1 LPSKRALQEQKQEKE
16 EAMDAKKIIAVLFL
30 ILPVLSSVP
39 AEGFTVGGEISFTK
53 TGDLF
58 IQLATEEE
66 FNNDRMPPF
75 ALILRVGPE
84 EMKKGKVSFQ
94 FGKVPVGTY
103 GIRCFQDVNE
113 NQKLDRGVFG
123 PSEPWG
129 VYRPKR
135 PAFRGPKF
143 EEISFVLDRDMVDV
157 QVEVK

>member
-1 LPSKRALQEQKQEKE
+1 
-16 EAMDAKKIIAVLFL
+16 MDAKKIIAVLFL

-94 FGKVPVGTY
+94 FGGVPAGTY

-113 NQKLDRGVFG
+113 NQKLDRGVLG

-143 EEISFVLDRDMVDV
+143 EEISFVVDQDMTYI
-157 QVEVK
+157 QIEVK

>member
-1 LPSKRALQEQKQEKE
+1 
-16 EAMDAKKIIAVLFL
+16 MDGKIMIAILFL
-30 ILPVLSSVP
+30 VMPVFSWVP

-75 ALILRVGPE
+75 ALVLRVGPE
-84 EMKKGKVSFQ
+84 EIMKGKVPFQ
-94 FGKVPVGTY
+94 FGGVPAGTY

-123 PSEPWG
+123 PREPWG

-143 EEISFVLDRDMVDV
+143 EEISFVVDRDIVDV
-157 QVEVK
+157 LVEVK

>member
-1 LPSKRALQEQKQEKE
+1 
-16 EAMDAKKIIAVLFL
+16 MDGKKIIALLFL

-39 AEGFTVGGEISFTK
+39 AEGFTVGGEISFTQ

-84 EMKKGKVSFQ
+84 ETKKGKVPFQ
-94 FGKVPVGTY
+94 FGGVLTGTY
-103 GIRCFQDVNE
+103 VIRCFQDVNE
-113 NQKLDRGVFG
+113 NQKLDRGMFG

-143 EEISFVLDRDMVDV
+143 EEISFAVDRDMVDV

>member
-1 LPSKRALQEQKQEKE
+1 
-16 EAMDAKKIIAVLFL
+16 MDAKKIIAVLFL

-94 FGKVPVGTY
+94 FGGVPRGTY

-143 EEISFVLDRDMVDV
+143 EEISFPVDRDIIHI

>member
-1 LPSKRALQEQKQEKE
+1 
-16 EAMDAKKIIAVLFL
+16 MDRKKMIMLLFL
-30 ILPVLSSVP
+30 ILPVLWWVP
-39 AEGFTVGGEISFTK
+39 AEGFVVGGEISFTK

-84 EMKKGKVSFQ
+84 EMKRGKVSFQ
-94 FGKVPVGTY
+94 FGGVPEGAY

-113 NQKLDRGVFG
+113 NQRLDRGGFG
-123 PSEPWG
+123 PKEPWG
-129 VYRPKR
+129 VYRPMR

-143 EEISFVLDRDMVDV
+143 EEISFVVDRDIVDV
-157 QVEVK
+157 LVEVK

>member
-1 LPSKRALQEQKQEKE
+1 
-16 EAMDAKKIIAVLFL
+16 MDGKKMIGILFL
-30 ILPVLSSVP
+30 ILPVLSWVP

-75 ALILRVGPE
+75 ALVLRVGPE
-84 EMKKGKVSFQ
+84 EMKKGKVPFQ
-94 FGKVPVGTY
+94 FGSVPAGTY
-103 GIRCFQDVNE
+103 AIRCFQDVNE

-123 PSEPWG
+123 PREPWG

-143 EEISFVLDRDMVDV
+143 EEISFSVARDIVDV
-157 QVEVK
+157 LVEVK

>member
-1 LPSKRALQEQKQEKE
+1 MMA
-16 EAMDAKKIIAVLFL
+16 ILFI
-30 ILPVLSSVP
+30 ILPILSWIP
-39 AEGFTVGGEISFTK
+39 AQAFVVEGEISFTK

-58 IQLATEEE
+58 IQLVNEEE

-75 ALILRVGPE
+75 AMILRVGPE
-84 EMKKGKVSFQ
+84 EMKKGRVSFQ
-94 FGKVPVGTY
+94 FGGVSAGTY

-123 PSEPWG
+123 PREPWG

-143 EEISFVLDRDMVDV
+143 EEISFTVDRDITRI